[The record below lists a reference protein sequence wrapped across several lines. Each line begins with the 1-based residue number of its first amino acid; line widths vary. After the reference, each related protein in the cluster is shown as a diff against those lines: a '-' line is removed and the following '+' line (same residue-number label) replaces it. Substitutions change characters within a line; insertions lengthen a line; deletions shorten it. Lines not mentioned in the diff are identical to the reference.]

1 MFSVAL
7 ASSCPPYGV
16 VEDRC
21 ACSALGGLDSS
32 REEAK
37 LTGRS
42 KGTALIWACENGHVE
57 AARLLVE
64 KGADMNAQ
72 DGSARELCVWWRRSF
87 RPGAAFPFGWR
98 RILGVGEVR
107 SGMG

>member
-7 ASSCPPYGV
+7 TSSCPPYGV

-37 LTGRS
+37 LTGRY
-42 KGTALIWACENGHVE
+42 GRTALIWACENGHIE
-57 AARLLVE
+57 AARLLVD
-64 KGADMNAQ
+64 KGADLNVQ
-72 DGSARELCVWWRRSF
+72 NESAWTRVCFW
-87 RPGAAFPFGWR
+87 
-98 RILGVGEVR
+98 
-107 SGMG
+107 